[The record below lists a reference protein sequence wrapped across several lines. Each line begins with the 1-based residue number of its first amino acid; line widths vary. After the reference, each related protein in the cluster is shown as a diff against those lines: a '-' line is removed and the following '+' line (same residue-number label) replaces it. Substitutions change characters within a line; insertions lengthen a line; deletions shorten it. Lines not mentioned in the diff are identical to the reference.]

1 MASRID
7 RELLT
12 QRQLAGPI
20 LATSGERQDAT
31 EEQEHESRSGPHRAL
46 DSAQV
51 AEREGRLNLFGLRV

>member
-31 EEQEHESRSGPHRAL
+31 EEQEHESRSHRAL